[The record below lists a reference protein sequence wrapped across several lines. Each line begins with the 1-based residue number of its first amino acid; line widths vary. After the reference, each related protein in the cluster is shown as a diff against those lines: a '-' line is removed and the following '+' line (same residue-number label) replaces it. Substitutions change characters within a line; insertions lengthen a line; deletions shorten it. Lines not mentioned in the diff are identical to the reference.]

1 MARKKT
7 DIEGQL
13 SFVAISD
20 EGGTGKTLKLP
31 EVYKYEIKKSNILV
45 FDSVLN
51 YSLIEYKLLNYITM
65 LIKPP
70 VKGTDGELI
79 FK

>member
-1 MARKKT
+1 MARKKA

-51 YSLIEYKLLNYITM
+51 YSLIEYKPASTRV
-65 LIKPP
+65 KPSEAA
-70 VKGTDGELI
+70 GSTEQ
-79 FK
+79 